1 MEVDEAQARMREIQ
15 RIMETATLF
24 TLLPSTA
31 AIVGGL
37 LVFVGCGA
45 SYWILNSLNFAEIL
59 RLSMSGRIALC
70 LMWFVIAVASVAV
83 NVLFTARL
91 AARQQIAV
99 NPRPAQVAMFSL
111 TPCVVVALV
120 LTYQFLVLGPPEEI
134 RYIAPVWMM
143 LYGTGVYTA
152 GLFSIRAPRLLGLA
166 FLLTGI
172 VALLGFPDYGV
183 IFVAL
188 SFGLLHV
195 VFGTYVL
202 SKRRQV
208 SVL

>member
-24 TLLPSTA
+24 TLLPGTA

-37 LVFVGCGA
+37 LVFLGCGV
-45 SYWILNSLNFAEIL
+45 SYWLLNSLDFAKIL
-59 RLSMSGRIALC
+59 ELAMPGRVSLC
-70 LMWFVIAVASVAV
+70 LMWFAVAATSVAV
-83 NVLFTARL
+83 NVFFTARQ
-91 AARQQIAV
+91 AARHGIAV
-99 NPRPAQVAMFSL
+99 NPRPARVAMFSL

-120 LTYQFLVLGPPEEI
+120 LTFQFLVLGQPHDI
-134 RYIAPVWMM
+134 RYIAPVWIL
-143 LYGTGVYTA
+143 LYGTGIYTA

-183 IFVAL
+183 ASVAV

-195 VFGTYVL
+195 VFGAYVL
-202 SKRRQV
+202 TKQRQDAAP
-208 SVL
+208 